1 MPRSSE
7 KGHEVHEAVIVGAVR
22 TPIGRFGGAFAAV
35 PAVELGATA
44 VRAAVQRSGVADTD
58 VARVLLGQVLQAG
71 AGQNP
76 ARQVA
81 LRAGLGMSVP
91 AETLNKVCLS
101 GMSAIAHAR
110 DTIRLGEADVVI
122 AGGFESMSTAPYLL
136 ERARHGYRYGDGTLV
151 DVLVSDGLTCAFDAC
166 SMGAATERYQRTL
179 GITRQEQDEAALRSH
194 ERAAAATRSGAFAT
208 EIEPVVVTGG
218 RGAAERTVDEDEGI
232 RATDLA
238 ALAALRPAFDVES
251 SGARSGEPSGPPA
264 SITAGNASQLSDGAA
279 ALVLASAEHAE
290 RNGLTV
296 LGRIVSTASVA
307 GPDLSLL
314 HQPADAVRR
323 AAQQVGLDAAGLDA
337 YEINE
342 AFASVAI
349 ASQRALGVP
358 DGRVNIRGGAIA
370 LGHPLGCSGA
380 RIVVTLLGILRDAG
394 GGRGAAA
401 LCGGGGQGEA
411 LIVEVD
417 G

>member
-1 MPRSSE
+1 
-7 KGHEVHEAVIVGAVR
+7 VDEAVIVGAVR
-22 TPIGRFGGAFAAV
+22 TPIGRFGGGLATVSAV
-35 PAVELGATA
+35 GLGAMA
-44 VRAAVQRSGVADTD
+44 VRAAMRRSGVTD
-58 VARVLLGQVLQAG
+58 SDVGRVLLGQVLQAG
-71 AGQNP
+71 QGQNP

-81 LRAGLGMSVP
+81 VQAGLSMAIP

-110 DTIRLGEADVVI
+110 DAIRLGVAEVVV

-136 ERARHGYRYGDGTLV
+136 QRARHGYRYGDGTLV
-151 DVLVSDGLTCAFDAC
+151 DVVVSDGLTCAFDAC
-166 SMGAATERYQRTL
+166 SMGEATERFQRAL
-179 GITRQEQDEAALRSH
+179 GITRGEQDEVALRSH
-194 ERAAAATRSGAFAT
+194 ERAGKATRSGAFAA
-208 EIEPVVVTGG
+208 EIEPVTVAGG
-218 RGAAERTVDEDEGI
+218 RGLPDVTVSSDEGI

-238 ALAALRPAFDVES
+238 ALAALRPAFD
-251 SGARSGEPSGPPA
+251 GGPQA

-279 ALVLASAEHAE
+279 ALVLASASYAE
-290 RNGLTV
+290 RHGLTV
-296 LGRIVSTASVA
+296 LGRIVAAASVA
-307 GPDLSLL
+307 GPDTSLL
-314 HQPADAVRR
+314 HQPAVAVRR
-323 AAQQVGLDAAGLDA
+323 AAQQAGLDAAGLDT

-342 AFASVAI
+342 AFASVTI
-349 ASQRALGVP
+349 ASQRELGVDP
-358 DGRVNIRGGAIA
+358 DRVNVRGGAIA

-380 RIVVTLLGILRDAG
+380 RIVVTLLGVLRDAG